1 MAASLDQHEDV
12 RKWIAR
18 RAEVGWEVAVGEL
31 SETGD
36 QFLIRTLARPGM
48 QSTWASQPFDPPEP
62 DSGYFARAGRAVATA
77 LVMFHPI
84 AQRPHIATVVPA
96 EDGPWW
102 WVYVYPAPTRAGVW
116 TRGGDMRF
124 RVSADGRVITEARR
138 LHDEISE
145 YSVRTAR
152 SATSAPDGRSV
163 VNGDAPEDTD
173 VFHILQRRPA
183 LPELMTAGRYRYRI
197 DVDGRITMLGAR

>member
-102 WVYVYPAPTRAGVW
+102 WVYVYPAPARAGVW